1 MQKKLFEYL
10 ISFLLGFSWA
20 IALLGAFFA
29 FETFLPLG
37 FITAFISAIF
47 GSLFGIFLLI
57 FLTNVN
63 LNIKRT
69 EEVAKQSEIL
79 NRISNQLDSI
89 NEKLPN
95 NR

>member
-1 MQKKLFEYL
+1 
-10 ISFLLGFSWA
+10 
-20 IALLGAFFA
+20 
-29 FETFLPLG
+29 
-37 FITAFISAIF
+37 
-47 GSLFGIFLLI
+47 LI